1 MNLYSLYD
9 SKAQSF
15 GAIVVFE
22 NDDVAIRVIGE
33 SIARAK
39 DVPPAKYPSDF
50 SIMRLGTWDNDKGI
64 ISIGKECVCT
74 MVEALSVVARYGREN
89 ARYFAEL
96 YREFEKNE
104 TEEKK
109 DENNL

>member
-1 MNLYSLYD
+1 MRLYSLYD
-9 SKAQSF
+9 SKAQTF
-15 GAIVVFE
+15 GAIAVFE
-22 NDDVAIRVIGE
+22 NDDIAIRVIGE

-50 SIMRLGTWDNDKGI
+50 SIMRLGTWDSDKGI
-64 ISIGKECVCT
+64 TSICKECVCT

-89 ARYFAEL
+89 ARYFSEL

-104 TEEKK
+104 TEEKNG
-109 DENNL
+109 ENHV